1 MASVEQKIQQN
12 GLNMNGGQPLAGM
25 LIEQAAAFAA
35 AGANQAGATAIT
47 SQTALVNAGTGGV
60 SLPLATPGLEIA
72 IINDTTSALVVYAAP
87 AGSDTINDQNGA
99 GGVIQMAK
107 SMVIYSAPLAGAW
120 FAEGLATGFAP
131 SGVNIETTTAA
142 AGLSA
147 TGTGSASATAL
158 NNAINQITTN
168 AGSPAGAT
176 LPAAKAGL
184 TCMVANATTTALVI
198 YGAGSD
204 TISVSAAA
212 AASYSLAA
220 NKTVSLFCVANGVWH
235 GAVSA

>member
-1 MASVEQKIQQN
+1 MATLAQKIEQN
-12 GLNMNGGQPLAGM
+12 GLNMNGGQPQAGM
-25 LIEQAAAFAA
+25 LIEQAQAFAA
-35 AGANQAGATAIT
+35 AGANQAGATAIV
-47 SQTALVNAGTGGV
+47 SQTALVNSGTGGV

-72 IINDTTSALVVYAAP
+72 VINDTTSALAVYAAP
-87 AGSDTINDQNGA
+87 AGSDTINDQSGA
-99 GGVIQMAK
+99 TGVIQMAK
-107 SMVIYSAPLAGAW
+107 SMVIYSAPAQGQW

-147 TGTGSASATAL
+147 AGTGTASATAL
-158 NNAINQITTN
+158 TNAINQVTTN
-168 AGSPAGAT
+168 AGTPAGVT
-176 LPAAKAGL
+176 LPSAKVGL
-184 TCMVANATTTALVI
+184 TCMVANATATALVI

-204 TISVSAAA
+204 TIAVSASA

>member
-1 MASVEQKIQQN
+1 MATLEQKIQQN
-12 GLNMNGGQPLAGM
+12 GLNMNGGQPSAGM
-25 LIEQAAAFAA
+25 LIEQAATFAA
-35 AGANQAGATAIT
+35 ASGGQSGATPIT
-47 SQTALVNAGTGGV
+47 SQTALVGSGTGGV

-72 IINDTTSALVVYAAP
+72 VINDLTAAITVYAAP
-87 AGSDTINDQNGA
+87 AGSDTINDQAGS

-107 SMVIYSAPLAGAW
+107 SMVIYSSPALGEW

-131 SGVNIETTTAA
+131 SGVNIETTTSA

-147 TGTGSASATAL
+147 AGTGSASATAL
-158 NNAINQITTN
+158 TNAINQVTTN
-168 AGSPAGAT
+168 AGSPAGVT

-184 TCMVANATTTALVI
+184 TCMVANATATALVV

-204 TISVSAAA
+204 TLSVSAAP